1 MSYELA
7 EDIKRLD
14 NRRPTLK
21 DCILHNEEWYI
32 YHYIHH
38 LRYVEYYQDK
48 NKLKFLWHFFWYKH
62 LGFKL
67 RMTIYTNTIGLGCTY
82 SIASEAFCMNQ
93 VTFALQNIKI
103 RLWYFTYVFS
113 RLIEGEKDYEKL
125 LPSAVA
131 R

>member
-1 MSYELA
+1 MGADLLSYELA

-32 YHYIHH
+32 YHYIRH

-48 NKLKFLWHFFWYKH
+48 NKLKFLWYFFWYKH

-67 RMTIYTNTIGLGCTY
+67 RMTIYTNTIGLGFRIY
-82 SIASEAFCMNQ
+82 HAG
-93 VTFALQNIKI
+93 
-103 RLWYFTYVFS
+103 YFVHVGTNV
-113 RLIEGEKDYEKL
+113 
-125 LPSAVA
+125 
-131 R
+131 